1 MRVVGGRWRGHP
13 LEAPTGRN
21 VTRPTTDRMRESIA
35 SMVLSAQGLDLSA
48 DAVLDAFAGSGAMGL
63 ELLSRGA
70 ARCTF
75 ADSDRGAVALVR
87 RNLKAVGAGPGTWH
101 VTGGDVRRLAVRGL
115 PGAPFSVVFLDPPY
129 AMAAGEVSALVVTLR
144 ESGQLGPAALVV
156 YERSSSAPGL
166 TLPGSR
172 LLRSKEHGI
181 TTVDLLRLDGDPSDR
196 TAGGPASED
205 PAKGNAHE

>member
-1 MRVVGGRWRGHP
+1 M
-13 LEAPTGRN
+13 
-21 VTRPTTDRMRESIA
+21 
-35 SMVLSAQGLDLSA
+35 
-48 DAVLDAFAGSGAMGL
+48 
-63 ELLSRGA
+63 
-70 ARCTF
+70 
-75 ADSDRGAVALVR
+75 ALVR

-205 PAKGNAHE
+205 SAKGNTDE